1 MKLITKSLLEG
12 YGSAQLTVKQ
22 IIIGLAVAALMGILI
37 FIVHKLLNRKETYSL
52 SFGISL
58 AVLPIVTTSI
68 ILAIQNS
75 LVVSLGMVGALSIV
89 RFRTAIKDAID
100 LIYLFWAISM
110 GIICGSGL
118 FYLAFISFAVITIIL
133 IIFKLLPITSEA
145 LVLTINYEGLNN
157 QSKIEDIIKKY
168 TKQAIKKASNVQN
181 DIVNSIYEIKLK
193 DDSELLKALNE
204 LEEIKYTSIVE
215 TTDKL
220 NWVLETTDFW

>member
-1 MKLITKSLLEG
+1 MKHGLITKSLLEG
-12 YGSAQLTVKQ
+12 YGSAQLTVKE
-22 IIIGLAVAALMGILI
+22 ILMALAIATIMGILV
-37 FIVHKLLNRKETYSL
+37 FIVHKLLNRKETYSI

-118 FYLAFISFAVITIIL
+118 FYLAAISFSIITIVL
-133 IIFKLLPITSEA
+133 IIFKLFPLTNEA
-145 LVLTINYEGLNN
+145 LVLTINYEGLDN
-157 QSKIEDIIKKY
+157 QSKIEDIIKKNS
-168 TKQAIKKASNVQN
+168 KQAIKKASNVQN
-181 DIVNSIYEIKLK
+181 NIVNSIYEIKLK
-193 DDSELLKALNE
+193 DDKELLKQLNE
-204 LEEIKYTSIVE
+204 LEEVKCTSIVE

-220 NWVLETTDFW
+220 N

>member
-22 IIIGLAVAALMGILI
+22 IVLALAVATLMGVLI
-37 FIVHKLLNRKETYSL
+37 FIVHKLLNRKETYSI

-118 FYLAFISFAVITIIL
+118 FYLAFITFAVITIVLIL
-133 IIFKLLPITSEA
+133 FKLLPLTNEA
-145 LVLTINYEGLNN
+145 LVLTINYEGLEN

-181 DIVNSIYEIKLK
+181 NIVNSIYEIKLK

-204 LEEIKYTSIVE
+204 LKEIKYTSIVE

-220 NWVLETTDFW
+220 N